1 MAGFHEEARQR
12 CQRVDN
18 EPTAVTGVVIALV
31 RIRLGLDGTV
41 DTDGVDDPLV
51 RPPGVDLASLATG
64 RGIAERTPLE
74 RVLHH
79 SASASGSRPAV
90 QPRWKTASCAVE
102 SNAAPLGS

>member
-1 MAGFHEEARQR
+1 MAEFHEEARQR

-18 EPTAVTGVVIALV
+18 EPAAVAGVVIALV
-31 RIRLGLDGTV
+31 RIRFGLDGTV
-41 DTDGVDDPLV
+41 DTDWVDDPLV
-51 RPPGVDLASLATG
+51 RPPGVDPASLDTG
-64 RGIAERTPLE
+64 RGITERTLRV

-79 SASASGSRPAV
+79 SPYTSASRPAV